1 MRHWL
6 AIFFLFSS
14 CCLPGQT
21 TGEAGRAALTNFS
34 SKQYKGH
41 PQNWAVLQD
50 ERGLMYI
57 GNNIGL
63 MEYDGLSWTWV
74 HQSIVRSMAMD
85 KSGVIFVGGVGEM
98 GFLNPDEQGNNRFVS
113 LLDKIPP
120 AYREFGDVW
129 NTYATSE
136 GVYFNA
142 VKYLFL
148 WDGKSMKV
156 WESKSNFH
164 LAFVVR
170 DTLYIR
176 EWEKGLMRMEKGS
189 LKLLSGGGRFAS
201 ERIYV
206 MLPYNES
213 SILVGSRTQGLFI
226 WDGTR
231 FGQFATEADEFFKTN
246 PLYLPGV
253 VLPNGQFA
261 LGTMGGGVAVID
273 WQGRLVRKLDRIS
286 GLQDNTV
293 YFMYTDHEGNLW
305 LALDKGVS
313 KVNISSPLGFL
324 GVQEGLES
332 AVNGISRYKEKVY
345 VSTTN
350 GVQFLDPVSG
360 QFRPVSGINN
370 QTFDLLTMEGE
381 LLAAFPEGGVMG
393 ISGDGAYPVRPSN
406 NYDFRAFALR
416 QSVKSPNLL
425 WVGLEDGLGLL
436 QKSGTSWIDLGR
448 APGISEAIRSI
459 REDEDG
465 NIWLGTQFQGL
476 LKVIPNYSRGA
487 VSLKTITV
495 KRFGPAQGF
504 PEGQAYPF
512 VVDGKPF
519 FLSSIGIL
527 TYDLNQ
533 ERFIPDTL
541 FREMGFGPAE
551 RALAEADKN
560 GNIWLNFGRESGVLS
575 LQRGKYSLDKSP
587 FQPFREWLVQTV
599 FPDEKGV
606 VWFGTDE
613 GLIRY
618 DKQLDLARSKT
629 RYKTLIR
636 EIRIGEDSLHYGG
649 AGPMPKTVL
658 PFRLNR
664 IQLTFAAASF
674 AQSEGTVFETFMENF
689 DSHWSAPTNAADKEY
704 TNLPPGKY
712 VFRVRSRNI
721 FNEVGEET
729 SFELEVLPPWYRS
742 WWAILGYIFLTGLA
756 VYYLVRWRTWRLQEK
771 QRELEQIIQE
781 RTQKVQ
787 EQARQQE
794 ALFHLSAGIAAAETE
809 ERICEAVVNG
819 LKYPGLGYFQVGILG
834 IDQYTH
840 DRLLIATSGN
850 AKVEKGLRIPPGKG
864 LSERPLLSGKINYT
878 PDVSKE
884 NAYVLSIGKGSE
896 LDVPIRIGE
905 DIVGVLVVENENT
918 DAFVQKDM
926 DILTTAASQ
935 MGIALGQRRSY
946 KAATQ
951 RAEELAT
958 VNRVS
963 KAMVSQLNQ
972 EDLIQLVGDQLRDL
986 FQADIV
992 YLALLDQETQLI
1004 HFPYQF
1010 GDVIR
1015 PLPFGQGL
1023 TSQIIKSGQPL
1034 LINRQVAESYAQFG
1048 LQVSGREAASYL
1060 GVPIP
1065 LGQKVIGVL
1074 SVQSTTMEN
1083 RFGES
1088 DQFLLSTIATYVGMA
1103 MQNARLFEA
1112 AERARAIAEEAN
1124 EAKSNFL
1131 STVSHELRT
1140 PLTSILGFAKIIRK
1154 KLEERIFSLISE
1166 EDAKATKS
1174 SNQVRES
1181 LDVILSEGQRL
1192 TGLINDLLD
1201 LAKIEAGHV
1210 DWKMEFCQIEDVIRR
1225 AALATHSLFEHKAL
1239 EFRQDIPKGL
1249 PDVFCDQDKLIQV
1262 MINLLSNAI
1271 KFTDNGS
1278 VTCQVEQKEDQLIV
1292 RVIDTGIGISTE
1304 DQSKVFDK
1312 FKQVGEHLTDKPK
1325 GTGLGLPICREIIH
1339 HHGGKIWVE
1348 SVLGAGSTFMFTL
1361 PTGKQIVTNQN
1372 NTDV

>member
-1 MRHWL
+1 MRLWL
-6 AIFFLFSS
+6 AFFSLFAV
-14 CCLPGQT
+14 CLLSGQAT
-21 TGEAGRAALTNFS
+21 EEAGRAALANFT

-50 ERGLMYI
+50 HRGLMYI

-74 HQSIVRSMAMD
+74 HQSIVRSMAID
-85 KSGVIFVGGVGEM
+85 KHGVIFVGGVGEI
-98 GFLNPDEQGNNRFVS
+98 GFLSPDKQGNNRFVS
-113 LLDKIPP
+113 LMEKIPP

-129 NTYATSE
+129 NTYSTAE

-156 WESKSNFH
+156 WESRSNFH
-164 LAFVVR
+164 LAFLVR

-176 EWEKGLMRMEKGS
+176 EWEKGLLRMEKGN
-189 LKLLSGGGRFAS
+189 LKLLPGGDRFAS

-206 MLPYNES
+206 MLPYNKS
-213 SILVGSRTQGLFI
+213 SILVGSRAQGLFL
-226 WDGTR
+226 WDGNR
-231 FGQFATEADEFFKTN
+231 FNQFASEADAFLKTN

-273 WQGRLVRKLDRIS
+273 WQGRLIQKLDRRS

-293 YFMYTDHEGNLW
+293 YFLYADREGNVW

-313 KVNISSPLGFL
+313 KVNISSPLRFL
-324 GVQEGLES
+324 GVQEKLES
-332 AVNGISRYKEKVY
+332 AVNGIAKLKDKIYI
-345 VSTTN
+345 STTN

-360 QFRPVSGINN
+360 RFSPVSGINN
-370 QTFDLLTMEGE
+370 QTFDLLTYDGE

-393 ISGDGAYPVRPSN
+393 VSGDAAKPVRPSK
-406 NYDFRAFALR
+406 NYDFRAFALHR
-416 QSVKSPNLL
+416 SIKSPTLL
-425 WVGLEDGLGLL
+425 WVGLEDGLALL
-436 QKSGTSWIDLGR
+436 RKSGTGWMDLGR
-448 APGISEAIRSI
+448 VPGISEAIRSI
-459 REDEDG
+459 REDKDG

-476 LKVIPNYSRGA
+476 LEVIPQYGSTGVN
-487 VSLKTITV
+487 LQTLTV

-512 VVDGKPF
+512 VVEGRPF
-519 FLSSIGIL
+519 FLSSAGIF
-527 TYDLNQ
+527 TFDPNRQ
-533 ERFIPDTL
+533 RFLPDTL

-551 RALAEADKN
+551 RALAEGDQN
-560 GNIWLNFGRESGVLS
+560 GNIWLNFGKESGVLFF
-575 LQRGKYSLDKSP
+575 QRGKYILDKSP
-587 FQPFREWLVQTV
+587 FQPFKEWLVQTI
-599 FPDEKGV
+599 FPDDRGV
-606 VWFGTDE
+606 IWFGTDE

-618 DKQLDLARSKT
+618 DKQLDLAGKKNT
-629 RYKTLIR
+629 FNTLIR
-636 EIRIGEDSLHYGG
+636 KIRIGEDSLLYGG
-649 AGPMPKTVL
+649 AGPLPKTVL

-664 IQLTFAAASF
+664 IQLTFAATSF
-674 AQSEGTVFETFMENF
+674 SQSEGTVFETWMENF
-689 DSHWSAPTNAADKEY
+689 DSHWSAPSDAADKEY

-712 VFRVRSRNI
+712 VFRVRARNI
-721 FNEVGEET
+721 FNEAGEEA

-742 WWAILGYIFLTGLA
+742 WWAIFGYIFLTGVG
-756 VYYLVRWRTWRLQEK
+756 VYYLIRWRTWRLQEK

-794 ALFHLSAGIAAAETE
+794 ALFHLSAGIASAETE

-819 LKYPGLGYFQVGILG
+819 LKYPGLGYFHVAILG
-834 IDQYTH
+834 MDQFTH
-840 DRLLIATSGN
+840 DRILIATSGN
-850 AKVEKGLRIPPGKG
+850 VQVEKGMRIPSGKG
-864 LSERPLLSGKINYT
+864 LSEKPLLDGKINYT

-884 NAYVLSIGKGSE
+884 DAYVPSIGKGSE

-905 DIVGVLVVENENT
+905 EIVGVLVVENET
-918 DAFVQKDM
+918 THAFVQKDM

-992 YLALLDQETQLI
+992 YLALLDEETHLI

-1010 GDVIR
+1010 GDAIQ

-1023 TSQIIKSGQPL
+1023 TSQIIKSGQHL

-1048 LQVSGREAASYL
+1048 LQISGREAASYL

-1074 SVQSTTMEN
+1074 SVQSTAMEN

-1112 AERARAIAEEAN
+1112 AERARAVAEEAN

-1154 KLEERIFSLISE
+1154 KLEERIFSLVSE
-1166 EDAKATKS
+1166 EDSKATKS
-1174 SNQVRES
+1174 ANQVRES

-1210 DWKMEFCQIEDVIRR
+1210 DWKMESIQIEEVIRR
-1225 AALATHSLFEHKAL
+1225 AALATHSLFSHKAL
-1239 EFRQDIPKGL
+1239 EFRQDIPEGL
-1249 PDVFCDQDKLIQV
+1249 PVVTGDQDKLIQV

-1271 KFTDNGS
+1271 KFTDKGQ
-1278 VTCQVEQKEDQLIV
+1278 VTCQVEPQENQLIV
-1292 RVIDTGIGISTE
+1292 RVIDTGIGISVE

-1312 FKQVGEHLTDKPK
+1312 FKQVGEQLTDKPK

-1348 SVLGAGSTFMFTL
+1348 SLLGAGSTFVFTL
-1361 PTGKQIVTNQN
+1361 PVKPL
-1372 NTDV
+1372 DKH

>member
-1 MRHWL
+1 MRYWL
-6 AIFFLFSS
+6 AFLFILLVHFLAGQSS
-14 CCLPGQT
+14 
-21 TGEAGRAALTNFS
+21 EEEGRAALTNYS

-50 ERGLMYI
+50 DRGILYV

-74 HQSIVRSMAMD
+74 HQSIVRSMAIG
-85 KSGVIFVGGVGEM
+85 KEGNIYIGGVGEI
-98 GFLNPDEQGNNRFVS
+98 GYLNPDSQGNNRFVS
-113 LLDKIPP
+113 LMDKIPP

-129 NTYATSE
+129 NTYSTPE

-148 WDGKSMKV
+148 WNGKSIRV
-156 WESKSNFH
+156 WESESNFH

-176 EWEKGLMRMEKGS
+176 EWDKGLLRMEKGKLS
-189 LKLLSGGGRFAS
+189 LLPGGSQFAS

-213 SILVGSRTQGLFI
+213 SILVGSRTQGLFL
-226 WDGTR
+226 WNGSR
-231 FGQFATEADEFFKTN
+231 FVPFKSQADDFLKTN
-246 PLYLPGV
+246 PLYLPGAL
-253 VLPNGQFA
+253 LPNGKYA
-261 LGTMGGGVAVID
+261 LGTMGGGVVIID
-273 WQGRLVRKLDRIS
+273 WQGRLVKKLDRFS

-293 YFMYTDHEGNLW
+293 YFMYSDQEGNLW

-313 KVNISSPLGFL
+313 KVNISSPLRFF
-324 GVQEGLES
+324 GVHEGLES
-332 AVNGISRYKEKVY
+332 AVNGIVKHQGKIY

-350 GVQFLDPVSG
+350 GVQYFDPEKGRFELVK
-360 QFRPVSGINN
+360 GINN
-370 QTFDLLTMEGE
+370 QTFDLLSVEGD
-381 LLAAFPEGGVMG
+381 LLAAFPEGGVMK
-393 ISGDGAYPVRPSN
+393 ISDNAAFPVRQSN
-406 NYDFRAFALR
+406 NYDFRAFSLR
-416 QSVKSPNLL
+416 QSLKFPNLL
-425 WVGLEDGLGLL
+425 WVGLEDGLAIL
-436 QKSGTSWIDLGR
+436 QKSEKTWVDLGR
-448 APGISEAIRSI
+448 VPGISEAIRSI
-459 REDEDG
+459 REDGDG
-465 NIWLGTQFQGL
+465 NIWLGTQSQGL
-476 LKVIPNYSRGA
+476 LNVIPKYHDNKIDLK
-487 VSLKTITV
+487 SLIV
-495 KRFGPAQGF
+495 KRFGQTEGF

-512 VVDGKPF
+512 VIARKPF
-519 FLSSIGIL
+519 FLSSIGVL
-527 TYDLNQ
+527 TYNPQ
-533 ERFIPDTL
+533 QGRFFPDTL
-541 FREMGFGPAE
+541 FRDMSFGPAE
-551 RALAEADKN
+551 RALAEEDKN
-560 GNIWLNFGRESGVLS
+560 GSIWLNFGKESGVLS
-575 LQRGKYSLDKSP
+575 FRHGRYLLDKSP
-587 FQPFREWLVQTV
+587 FQPFRESLVQTV
-599 FPDEKGV
+599 FPDDRGV

-618 DKQLDLARSKT
+618 DKNLDLTGTEKRFN
-629 RYKTLIR
+629 TLIR
-636 EIRIGEDSLHYGG
+636 KIRIGEDSLLYGG
-649 AGPMPKTVL
+649 AGPLPKTVL

-664 IQLTFAAASF
+664 VQFTFAATSF
-674 AQSEGTVFETFMENF
+674 FQSEGTVFEIWMENF
-689 DSHWSAPTNAADKEY
+689 DSHWSAPSAAADKEY

-712 VFRVRSRNI
+712 IFRVRARNI
-721 FNEVGEET
+721 FNQAGEEA
-729 SFELEVLPPWYRS
+729 SFELEVLPPWYRT
-742 WWAILGYIFLTGLA
+742 WWAVLAYMALTGLG
-756 VYYLVRWRTWRLQEK
+756 VYFLVRWRTWRLQEK

-809 ERICEAVVNG
+809 EMICEAVVNG
-819 LKYPGLGYFQVGILG
+819 LKYPGLGYSRVGVLG
-834 IDQYTH
+834 IDPHTQ
-840 DRLLIATSGN
+840 DRFLIATSGN
-850 AKVEKGLRIPPGKG
+850 TNYPEGMRISPGKG
-864 LSERPLLSGKINYT
+864 LSEKPLLNGKINYS

-884 NAYVLSIGKGSE
+884 VSYVPGIGEGSE

-905 DIVGVLVVENENT
+905 ALAGVLVVENEAT
-918 DAFVQKDM
+918 DAFVQKDF

-935 MGIALGQRRSY
+935 MGIALGQRRLY

-992 YLALLDQETQLI
+992 YLALLDEDTQLI

-1010 GDVIR
+1010 GDIIH
-1015 PLPFGQGL
+1015 PLPFGKGL
-1023 TSQIIKSGQPL
+1023 TSQIIKSGESL

-1074 SVQSTTMEN
+1074 SVQSTALEN

-1103 MQNARLFEA
+1103 MQNARLYEA

-1154 KLEERIFSLISE
+1154 KLEERIFSLLPA
-1166 EDAKATKS
+1166 EDAKAAKS
-1174 SNQVRES
+1174 AGQVRES

-1210 DWKMEFCQIEDVIRR
+1210 DWKMEPIRIEEVIKK
-1225 AALATHSLFEHKAL
+1225 AALATHALFEQKAL
-1239 EFRQDIPKGL
+1239 EYRQYIPTDL
-1249 PDVFCDQDKLIQV
+1249 PAITGDGDKLIQV
-1262 MINLLSNAI
+1262 MINLFSNAI
-1271 KFTDNGS
+1271 KFTDKGS
-1278 VTCQVEQKEDQLIV
+1278 VTCQVTQQESHLVVQ
-1292 RVIDTGIGISTE
+1292 VIDTGIGISPE
-1304 DQSKVFDK
+1304 DQNKVFDK

-1325 GTGLGLPICREIIH
+1325 GTGLGLPICREIIQ

-1348 SVLGAGSTFMFTL
+1348 SILGEGSTFVFTL
-1361 PTGKQIVTNQN
+1361 PIIK
-1372 NTDV
+1372 